1 MAVSQ
6 NADLPFIKKD
16 EIGVTPW
23 GTFIVDPET
32 QMTTIDGVFAGGD
45 IVRGPHEVITAI
57 ADGKHAAEAIDRYL
71 GGDGVLNKGPAIDIP
86 TIEDDDDVDELER
99 FPEEVLPLEGR
110 IDSFA
115 EVDLGFK
122 KLNAMAEAMRCLH
135 CDRR

>member
-1 MAVSQ
+1 VPIVIVTHPA
-6 NADLPFIKKD
+6 KEKD
-16 EIGVTPW
+16 
-23 GTFIVDPET
+23 
-32 QMTTIDGVFAGGD
+32 M
-45 IVRGPHEVITAI
+45 HEALATL
-57 ADGKHAAEAIDRYL
+57 D
-71 GGDGVLNKGPAIDIP
+71 P